1 MKLLMNHFLDKRS
14 KINPPIENTILPIH
28 AEVNGSRIP
37 LKPRDCP
44 NLIKV

>member
-1 MKLLMNHFLDKRS
+1 MRLLKNHFLDRRS
-14 KINPPIENTILPIH
+14 KIIPPIENTTLPIQ